1 MDKAGSRGPDTG
13 RTSRRDDPGK
23 MHDSG
28 GSLKWINETM
38 LSEVP
43 AVQA

>member
-1 MDKAGSRGPDTG
+1 MDETGSSGPDTG
-13 RTSRRDDPGK
+13 RTSRRDNPGE

-43 AVQA
+43 TVQA